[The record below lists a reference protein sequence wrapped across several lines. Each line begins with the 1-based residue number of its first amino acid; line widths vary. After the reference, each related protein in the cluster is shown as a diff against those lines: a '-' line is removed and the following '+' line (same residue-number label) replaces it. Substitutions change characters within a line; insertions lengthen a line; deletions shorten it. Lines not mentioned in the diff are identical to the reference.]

1 MDLPLSIV
9 FFVCLIVAV
18 IIHEVTHG
26 LVAYALGDDTA
37 KLAGRLTLNPIPHID
52 PFGSIVLPAIG
63 ALTGLPVLA
72 FAKPV
77 PVNVNRLRNPRRDI
91 LLVSLAGPGVN
102 LLMMGI
108 AAVAAKLSY
117 ENITLPSGSFRI
129 ADLPLGFLI
138 LFSFA
143 LVNLFL
149 GIFNLL
155 PIPPLDG
162 SVIIEPVL
170 PKSWLPAWYRFRPYG
185 LLVLFMLVFWTG
197 LAGRVLEPFYREL
210 IRFIFG
216 S

>member
-1 MDLPLSIV
+1 MDLQLSIV

-77 PVNVNRLRNPRRDI
+77 PVNVIRLRNPRRDI

-102 LLMMGI
+102 LVMMGI
-108 AAVAAKLSY
+108 AAVAA
-117 ENITLPSGSFRI
+117 
-129 ADLPLGFLI
+129 
-138 LFSFA
+138 
-143 LVNLFL
+143 
-149 GIFNLL
+149 
-155 PIPPLDG
+155 
-162 SVIIEPVL
+162 
-170 PKSWLPAWYRFRPYG
+170 
-185 LLVLFMLVFWTG
+185 
-197 LAGRVLEPFYREL
+197 
-210 IRFIFG
+210 
-216 S
+216 